1 MKGNIMNK
9 TALST
14 LALVSLASLV
24 GCASTQ
30 PVGRL
35 YTEVQLPVTATS
47 NNGPAPKVGVAE
59 CRSYLALITV
69 GDASIEAAKKN
80 GGITKVHHVDWEAKN
95 ILGIYGTYRVT
106 VHGE

>member
-1 MKGNIMNK
+1 MNK
-9 TALST
+9 VAMSM
-14 LALVSLASLV
+14 LACASLVSLM

-30 PVGRL
+30 PVGCL
-35 YTEVQLPVTATS
+35 YTAVQLPVTATA

-80 GGITKVHHVDWEAKN
+80 GGITKVHHVDWDARN
-95 ILGIYGTYRVT
+95 VLGIYGTYRVT